1 MSNRKLIGQRLM
13 EGRRTGRNN
22 HQRFRAVIAEEKR
35 VAEKEKAIG
44 PKRKDERKERKEQF
58 AIDGFS
64 DDEDNPHSGN
74 DST

>member
-13 EGRRTGRNN
+13 EGRKTGRSN
-22 HQRFRAVIAEEKR
+22 HQRFRAVITEKKR

-44 PKRKDERKERKEQF
+44 PKRKDERKDRKEQF
-58 AIDGFS
+58 AIDKFS
-64 DDEDNPHSGN
+64 DDEVLPHSGN